1 MFVPPAN
8 THTHT
13 LIPCLFPL
21 LFSLCTF
28 AHTHAEYVG
37 RVRRGHQICRE
48 GLAVALLPLASL
60 LRSFLKS
67 YFMVPSIRSLGSPQ
81 LPSPDAGLSPSVG
94 TPTGHGERRHVTH
107 TSTARNNKHTY
118 YLCSVRGLDL
128 AVCRAPQSALATPS
142 NLWHVLGG
150 HTHT

>member
-1 MFVPPAN
+1 MFLSPAN

-13 LIPCLFPL
+13 YYLAHPNCSSYYTLPFPSPFL
-21 LFSLCTF
+21 SLHMCT
-28 AHTHAEYVG
+28 HTLNMFEG
-37 RVRRGHQICRE
+37 WGGGHQICRE

-81 LPSPDAGLSPSVG
+81 LPSPDAGLSPSLG

-128 AVCRAPQSALATPS
+128 AVCSEHH
-142 NLWHVLGG
+142 NLH
-150 HTHT
+150 